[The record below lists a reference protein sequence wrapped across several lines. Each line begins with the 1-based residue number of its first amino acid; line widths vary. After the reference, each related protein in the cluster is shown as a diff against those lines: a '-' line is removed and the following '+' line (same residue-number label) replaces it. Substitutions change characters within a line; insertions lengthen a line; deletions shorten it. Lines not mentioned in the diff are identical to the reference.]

1 MKRLLIFEPNTTSGI
16 KIVNTAKNMGIYVI
30 AVTSENLFK
39 TIYPK
44 NLKNNIDECV
54 FCNFN
59 NREENIK
66 DIFKTVK
73 NYGINGV
80 VSGFE
85 FFSDWAISLAHLLN
99 VPTNNYKNVE
109 VFRDKLLMS
118 RLFKKYH
125 IPSPKT
131 FTISSSKSVKIQDFP
146 ILVKP
151 SNNAGSFGVIKVNNK
166 KELDL
171 AIKNI
176 KENDT
181 EFPHGFKLN
190 SKIICQEILVGPEI
204 SVEVIANKG
213 QFHLLAFTEKITTKG
228 KYSAELG
235 HIIPAPIDKYK
246 SFEILD
252 NVFSAMRVMGFINGV
267 AHAELII
274 TNNGPRIIEIGARL
288 PGDFI
293 PDLLEKALGIN
304 EAKLYIESV
313 MGNDINIKHTKE
325 GFAGIKFITTNKKIK
340 FKKISCTNQLSTDT
354 SLLIYSK
361 KGDIINPT
369 HDNMSRIG
377 HISTYSDSYLQLINK
392 LNIES
397 NKLFLESD

>member
-1 MKRLLIFEPNTTSGI
+1 
-16 KIVNTAKNMGIYVI
+16 
-30 AVTSENLFK
+30 
-39 TIYPK
+39 
-44 NLKNNIDECV
+44 
-54 FCNFN
+54 
-59 NREENIK
+59 
-66 DIFKTVK
+66 
-73 NYGINGV
+73 
-80 VSGFE
+80 
-85 FFSDWAISLAHLLN
+85 
-99 VPTNNYKNVE
+99 
-109 VFRDKLLMS
+109 
-118 RLFKKYH
+118 
-125 IPSPKT
+125 
-131 FTISSSKSVKIQDFP
+131 
-146 ILVKP
+146 
-151 SNNAGSFGVIKVNNK
+151 
-166 KELDL
+166 
-171 AIKNI
+171 
-176 KENDT
+176 
-181 EFPHGFKLN
+181 
-190 SKIICQEILVGPEI
+190 
-204 SVEVIANKG
+204 
-213 QFHLLAFTEKITTKG
+213 
-228 KYSAELG
+228 
-235 HIIPAPIDKYK
+235 
-246 SFEILD
+246 
-252 NVFSAMRVMGFINGV
+252 MRVMGFINGV